1 MLFNSPEFLGAFLPI
16 TLIVYFLLNK
26 YKLNKTGKLWLLL
39 CSLFFYAWWKPIYL
53 LLLMAS
59 MLFNY
64 FAGQRLNY
72 VENPKWRKIFYIGCL
87 MVNLSVLLY
96 YKYANFL
103 VDNINLLLP
112 KGHELIIDPIILP
125 LAISFF
131 TFQKFAY
138 ITDSYK
144 GETKGYNFFDF
155 SLFVAFFPQLIA
167 GPIVHHKQIVPQ
179 FESEQ
184 SKLFNSDNFV
194 RGLYQFLMGLIK
206 KIMIADTFAILA
218 NAGYA
223 EALHLS
229 FVDSWITS
237 LSYAIQLYFDFSG
250 YSDMA
255 IGAALMFNIKLP
267 LNFDSPYKST
277 NIQDFWRR
285 WHITL
290 GNFLREYIYIPLGG
304 NRKGEFKMMNNLV
317 ITFLIGGFW
326 HGANWTFVVWGL
338 LHGIALVIHRLWQRT
353 GIIISDFLGILIT
366 FLFVNFAWVFFRAL
380 SISDAFE
387 VIKSMVGL
395 KNIRYEGSHVFTDI
409 YLLPMITLG
418 VLLLFWKNPKQLVAE
433 FQPNKKHLI
442 YMIVLGLLGLLFL
455 NSITASDFLY
465 FDF

>member
-1 MLFNSPEFLGAFLPI
+1 MPLTLF
-16 TLIVYFLLNK
+16 VYFLLNK
-26 YKLNKTGKLWLLL
+26 YKLEKSGKLWLLL

-53 LLLMAS
+53 VLLMAS

-72 VENPKWRKIFYIGCL
+72 VEDPKWRKIFYIGCL

-96 YKYANFL
+96 FKYANFF
-103 VDNINLLLP
+103 VDNLNYLLP

-144 GETKGYNFFDF
+144 GETKGYNFLDF

-179 FESEQ
+179 FESHSQ
-184 SKLFNSDNFV
+184 KLFNTDNFV

-223 EALHLS
+223 EAHHLS
-229 FVDSWITS
+229 FLDSWITS
-237 LSYAIQLYFDFSG
+237 LSYTIQLYFDFSG

-304 NRKGEFKMMNNLV
+304 NRKGEFKMLKNLV

-326 HGANWTFVVWGL
+326 HGANWTFVAWGL
-338 LHGIALVIHRLWQRT
+338 LHGIALVIHRLWQKT
-353 GIIISDFLGILIT
+353 GIKMSNALGITIT
-366 FLFVNFAWVFFRAL
+366 FLFFFFSWVFFRAL
-380 SISDAFE
+380 TISDAFE
-387 VIKSMVGL
+387 VIKSMVGI
-395 KNIRYEGSHVFTDI
+395 KVAHYSGSHVFTDI
-409 YLLPMITLG
+409 YLLPMMLMG
-418 VLLLFWKNPKQLVAE
+418 VLLLFWKNPKELVAE
-433 FQPNKKHLI
+433 FKPDYRHLA

>member
-1 MLFNSPEFLGAFLPI
+1 MPLTLF
-16 TLIVYFLLNK
+16 VYFLLNK
-26 YKLNKTGKLWLLL
+26 YKLEKSGKLWLLL

-53 LLLMAS
+53 VLLMAS

-72 VENPKWRKIFYIGCL
+72 VEDPKWRKIFYIGCL

-96 YKYANFL
+96 FKYANFF
-103 VDNINLLLP
+103 VDNLNYLLP

-144 GETKGYNFFDF
+144 GETKGYNFLDF

-179 FESEQ
+179 FESHSQ
-184 SKLFNSDNFV
+184 KLFNTDNFV

-223 EALHLS
+223 EAHHLS
-229 FVDSWITS
+229 FLDSWITS
-237 LSYAIQLYFDFSG
+237 LSYTIQLYFDFSG

-304 NRKGEFKMMNNLV
+304 NRKGEFKMLKNLV

-326 HGANWTFVVWGL
+326 HGANWTFVAWGL
-338 LHGIALVIHRLWQRT
+338 LHGIALVIHRLWQKT
-353 GIIISDFLGILIT
+353 GIKMSNALGIIIT
-366 FLFVNFAWVFFRAL
+366 FLFANFAWVFFRAL
-380 SISDAFE
+380 TISDAFE
-387 VIKSMVGL
+387 VIKSMVGI
-395 KNIRYEGSHVFTDI
+395 KVAHYSGSHVFTDI
-409 YLLPMITLG
+409 YLLPMMLMG
-418 VLLLFWKNPKQLVAE
+418 VLLLFWKNPKELVAE
-433 FQPNKKHLI
+433 FKPDYRHLA

>member
-1 MLFNSPEFLGAFLPI
+1 MLFNSPEFLGAFLPL
-16 TLIVYFLLNK
+16 TLFVYFLLNK
-26 YKLNKTGKLWLLL
+26 YKLEKSGKLWLLL

-53 LLLMAS
+53 VLLMAS

-72 VENPKWRKIFYIGCL
+72 VEDPKWRKIFYIGCL

-96 YKYANFL
+96 FKYANFF
-103 VDNINLLLP
+103 VDNLNYLLP

-144 GETKGYNFFDF
+144 GETKGYNFLDF

-179 FESEQ
+179 FESHSQ
-184 SKLFNSDNFV
+184 KLFNTDNFV

-223 EALHLS
+223 EAHHLS
-229 FVDSWITS
+229 FLDSWITS
-237 LSYAIQLYFDFSG
+237 LSYTIQLYFDFSG

-304 NRKGEFKMMNNLV
+304 NRKGEFKMLKNLV

-326 HGANWTFVVWGL
+326 HGANWTFVAWGL
-338 LHGIALVIHRLWQRT
+338 LHGIALVIHRLWQKT
-353 GIIISDFLGILIT
+353 GIKMSNALGIIIT
-366 FLFVNFAWVFFRAL
+366 FLFANFAWVFFRAL
-380 SISDAFE
+380 TISDAFE
-387 VIKSMVGL
+387 VIKSMVGI
-395 KNIRYEGSHVFTDI
+395 KVAHYSGSHVFTDI
-409 YLLPMITLG
+409 YLLPMMLMG
-418 VLLLFWKNPKQLVAE
+418 VLLLFWKNPKELVAE
-433 FQPNKKHLI
+433 FKPDYRHLA

>member
-1 MLFNSPEFLGAFLPI
+1 MPLTLF
-16 TLIVYFLLNK
+16 VYFLLNK
-26 YKLNKTGKLWLLL
+26 YKLEKSGKLWLLL

-53 LLLMAS
+53 VLLMAS

-72 VENPKWRKIFYIGCL
+72 VEDPRRRKIFYIGCL

-96 YKYANFL
+96 FKYANFF
-103 VDNINLLLP
+103 VDNLNYLLP

-144 GETKGYNFFDF
+144 GETKGYNFLDF

-179 FESEQ
+179 FESHSQ
-184 SKLFNSDNFV
+184 KLFNTDNFV

-223 EALHLS
+223 EAHHLS
-229 FVDSWITS
+229 FLDSWITS
-237 LSYAIQLYFDFSG
+237 LSYTIQLYFDFSG

-304 NRKGEFKMMNNLV
+304 NRKGEFKMLKNLV

-326 HGANWTFVVWGL
+326 HGANWTFVAWGL
-338 LHGIALVIHRLWQRT
+338 LHGIALVIHRLWQKT
-353 GIIISDFLGILIT
+353 GIKMSNALGITIT
-366 FLFVNFAWVFFRAL
+366 FLFANFAWVFFRAL
-380 SISDAFE
+380 TISDAFE
-387 VIKSMVGL
+387 VIKSMVGI
-395 KNIRYEGSHVFTDI
+395 KVAHYSGSHVFTDI
-409 YLLPMITLG
+409 YLLPMMLMG
-418 VLLLFWKNPKQLVAE
+418 VLLLFWKNPKELVAE
-433 FQPNKKHLI
+433 FKPDYRHLA

>member
-1 MLFNSPEFLGAFLPI
+1 MPL

-26 YKLNKTGKLWLLL
+26 YKLEKSGKLWLLL

-53 LLLMAS
+53 VLLMAS

-72 VENPKWRKIFYIGCL
+72 VEDPKWRKIFYIGCL

-96 YKYANFL
+96 FKYANFF
-103 VDNINLLLP
+103 VDNLNYLLP

-144 GETKGYNFFDF
+144 GETKGYNFLDF

-179 FESEQ
+179 FESHSQ
-184 SKLFNSDNFV
+184 KLFNTDNFV

-223 EALHLS
+223 EAHHLS
-229 FVDSWITS
+229 FLDSWITS
-237 LSYAIQLYFDFSG
+237 LSYTIQLYFDFSG

-304 NRKGEFKMMNNLV
+304 NRKGEFKMLKNLV

-326 HGANWTFVVWGL
+326 HGANWTFVAWGL
-338 LHGIALVIHRLWQRT
+338 LHGIALVIHRLWQKT
-353 GIIISDFLGILIT
+353 GIKMSNALGIIIT
-366 FLFVNFAWVFFRAL
+366 FLFANFAWVFFRAL
-380 SISDAFE
+380 TISDAFE
-387 VIKSMVGL
+387 VIKSMVGI
-395 KNIRYEGSHVFTDI
+395 KVAHYSGSHVFTDI
-409 YLLPMITLG
+409 YLLPMMLMG
-418 VLLLFWKNPKQLVAE
+418 VLLLFWKNPKELVAE
-433 FQPNKKHLI
+433 FKPDYRHLA